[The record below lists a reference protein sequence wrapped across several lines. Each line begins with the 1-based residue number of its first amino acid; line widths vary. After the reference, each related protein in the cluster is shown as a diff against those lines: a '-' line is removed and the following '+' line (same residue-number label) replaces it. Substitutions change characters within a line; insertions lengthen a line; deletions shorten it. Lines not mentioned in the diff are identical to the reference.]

1 MKKCQKCG
9 KENVD
14 GAKFCRYCGTW
25 LGSEN
30 QTENQTENVPEPV
43 SAPVTPPPAPEIVT
57 PEPPKPKVS
66 VVSDG
71 AYRRKTGGSGS
82 KIFIFVALF
91 LLVAAGGAFWYYNV
105 FVPAKVDRESPRYY
119 PFAER
124 TFLRSS
130 QVAGIDANKLGTL
143 QYGSE
148 LIVYNYSNDWAYVKS
163 TSGKKGYVASDFLME
178 KKDFYILNS
187 IWGDS
192 ESRAVI
198 STSKCRRALL
208 NFYKSNGLVGV
219 INSYAW
225 NEAFPG
231 DDLSDYD
238 SGWQVFCM
246 PKKSKYNYVYY
257 ARLTYQKSKFTDF
270 CVILRNVNTG
280 MRKIVVFSFD
290 DDETDHIVAVGD
302 ARAEGLIRKVYRDQY
317 GNFRVDYVSE

>member
-1 MKKCQKCG
+1 MKKCPKCG

-25 LGSEN
+25 IKQEGLAESTTGPASPV
-30 QTENQTENVPEPV
+30 VPE
-43 SAPVTPPPAPEIVT
+43 SAPKVAAQESA
-57 PEPPKPKVS
+57 KPKVT
-66 VVSDG
+66 VVPNDG
-71 AYRRKTGGSGS
+71 GYENKTGSGS
-82 KIFIFVALF
+82 KTFIWIALL
-91 LLVAAGGAFWYYNV
+91 LLVVTGGVFLYRNV
-105 FVPAKVDRESPRYY
+105 YMPAKVDREAPRYY

-143 QYGSE
+143 LYGSE
-148 LIVYNYSNDWAYVKS
+148 LIVYDCSGDWAYVKS
-163 TSGKKGYVASDFLME
+163 ASGKKGYVSSDFLME

-192 ESRAVI
+192 DSRTVV
-198 STSKCRRALL
+198 STAKCRRALL
-208 NFYKSNGLVGV
+208 NFYKNNGLIGI
-219 INSYAW
+219 INNDAW

-257 ARLTYQKSKFTDF
+257 ARLTNPKSKFTDF

-290 DDETDHIVAVGD
+290 DDETDHTVAVGD
-302 ARAEGLIRKVYRDQY
+302 AGEEGLIRKVYRDQY
-317 GNFRVDYVSE
+317 GNFMVDYVSE